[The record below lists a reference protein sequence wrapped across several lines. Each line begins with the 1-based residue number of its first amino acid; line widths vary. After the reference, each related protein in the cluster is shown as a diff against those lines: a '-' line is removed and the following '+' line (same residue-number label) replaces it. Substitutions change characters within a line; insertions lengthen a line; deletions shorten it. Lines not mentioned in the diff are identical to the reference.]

1 MDLRKPIP
9 TIRHSTQQ
17 EEQDVG
23 SHLPPNPVTDASKRS
38 ISRWTRDIGPEI
50 IEARRPL
57 NPTVRQSHGSPT
69 FRREVPRKK
78 APHIERLSNLDDAI

>member
-50 IEARRPL
+50 KE
-57 NPTVRQSHGSPT
+57 
-69 FRREVPRKK
+69 
-78 APHIERLSNLDDAI
+78 